1 MQEMLTISANEAGR
15 RDCRYAGKRTRLT
28 GRPIT
33 RAVVEDHADVGNL
46 TDIPHPMRAE
56 QHGKSS
62 FGDQPANGR
71 IYQKLVRV
79 TDPMA

>member
-1 MQEMLTISANEAGR
+1 MQEMLTTSANEAGR

-33 RAVVEDHADVGNL
+33 RAVVDDHADVSNL
-46 TDIPHPMRAE
+46 TDIPRPMQAE

-71 IYQKLVRV
+71 VYQNLARV
-79 TDPMA
+79 TDPTA

>member
-1 MQEMLTISANEAGR
+1 MLTISANEAGR
-15 RDCRYAGKRTRLT
+15 PDGRYAGKRTRLT

-33 RAVVEDHADVGNL
+33 RVVVDDHADVSNL

-62 FGDQPANGR
+62 VGDQPANGCV
-71 IYQKLVRV
+71 YQNLARV